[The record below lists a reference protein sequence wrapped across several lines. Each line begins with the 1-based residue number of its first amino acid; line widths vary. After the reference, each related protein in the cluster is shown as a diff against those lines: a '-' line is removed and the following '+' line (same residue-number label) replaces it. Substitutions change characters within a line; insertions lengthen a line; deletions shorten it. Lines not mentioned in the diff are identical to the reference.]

1 MELGHEYLDIT
12 TLKYTVYIYIYIYE
26 DDMQLGKLKEICFG
40 TEALSQ
46 TQKNVSQPQMGIEP
60 VWGSETFFWV
70 SDKP

>member
-1 MELGHEYLDIT
+1 
-12 TLKYTVYIYIYIYE
+12 
-26 DDMQLGKLKEICFG
+26 MQLGKLKEICFG